1 MAVRAERARRW
12 LAARPHHVGLAALT
26 AGLVLGAAPRPV
38 AVGVS
43 GFGAAAFGA
52 ARLPRLALLGAT
64 LVLAGAIVGGWRIA
78 AIDRAAA
85 AAGPAGTTVMGR
97 AVVLEPPRRSLYGSS
112 AVVRMQSG
120 RARGARLLARADGD
134 LRWPDGGEV
143 GTIVEVSG
151 DAERPARGRSFDW
164 PAYLRR
170 KGIAYELKLDALRAT
185 GGRRGGVAGT
195 LDSARRRGE
204 HALDAGVSA
213 DRAAIARGMV
223 LGEDERIDKLE
234 RDDFRRS
241 GLAHVLA
248 VSGQNVMLLCLLALP
263 LLAAMRAGPRMR
275 VAVPLGLIAAY
286 VPLAGAGPSLQR
298 AGVMGAAG
306 LVAVGSGRVASRWYA
321 LELAAAVTLAINPR
335 VAGDAG
341 WQLSFAAVAG
351 ILVLAPPLQRALAGL
366 PRLLSE
372 GMAMTVAATVATA
385 PLIAHDFGSVSLS
398 GLVANVVA
406 LPVVAGV
413 MWVGMLQVALAQLA
427 PVLPVA
433 GAAIAPLGAL
443 DGVLIG
449 ALEAIV
455 RTFADAP
462 GAAG

>member
-1 MAVRAERARRW
+1 VRADRARRW
-12 LAARPHHVGLAALT
+12 LAGRPHHAGLAALA
-26 AGLVLGAAPRPV
+26 AGFALAPAPPPA
-38 AVGVS
+38 AVGV
-43 GFGAAAFGA
+43 AAGVALCLA
-52 ARLPRLALLGAT
+52 VARLPRLAALAAA
-64 LVLAGAIVGGWRIA
+64 LVLAGAVAGDWRVA

-85 AAGPAGTTVMGR
+85 AAGPPGATVAGL
-97 AVVLEPPRRSLYGSS
+97 AVVLEPPRRSLYGTS
-112 AVVRMQSG
+112 AVIRMQTG
-120 RARGARLLARADGD
+120 RGRGARLLARADAA

-143 GTIVEVSG
+143 GTIVDVSG
-151 DAERPARGRSFDW
+151 DAEPPARGRDFDW

-170 KGIAYELKLDALRAT
+170 KGIAYELKLDTLRAT
-185 GGRRGGVAGT
+185 GKRRAGVLGA

-204 HALDAGVSA
+204 VALDAGVSSR
-213 DRAAIARGMV
+213 RAAIARGMV

-234 RDDFRRS
+234 RDDFRRA
-241 GLAHVLA
+241 GLSHVLA

-263 LLAAMRAGPRMR
+263 LLAVMRAGPRMR
-275 VAVPLGLIAAY
+275 VAVPLALIGAY

-306 LVAVGSGRVASRWYA
+306 LVAVGAGRVASRWYA

-351 ILVLAPPLQRALAGL
+351 ILVLAPPLQRALAGV
-366 PRLLSE
+366 PRLLAE
-372 GMAMTVAATVATA
+372 GIAMTVAATVATA

-413 MWVGMLQVALAQLA
+413 MWIGMLQVALGQLA
-427 PVLPVA
+427 PVLPLA

-443 DGVLIG
+443 DGLLIG